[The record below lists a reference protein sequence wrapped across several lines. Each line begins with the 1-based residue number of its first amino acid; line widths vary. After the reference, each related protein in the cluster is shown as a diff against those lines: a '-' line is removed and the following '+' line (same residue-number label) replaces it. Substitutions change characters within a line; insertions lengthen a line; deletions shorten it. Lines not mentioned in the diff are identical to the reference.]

1 MAHNLNTNKKTG
13 KVAFASGNGQVAW
26 HGLGQ
31 IVDGSMTAK
40 QAIELA
46 QLNYDVVKVPILASM
61 PNQSMD
67 MVVPNQFATLRN
79 DTNEVFGVV
88 GSQYEIIQNV
98 EAFNFFDNIV
108 GEGAAIYETAGALG
122 IGQKIFISA
131 KMPNDIIRI
140 NGSDDITEMYVV
152 LTSSHDGSGSIVAMI
167 TPVRVVCANTLAIA
181 LQGSTNKVKIRHTKN
196 AHIALQQASELLGIT
211 HVLKNE
217 LNECFNVLAKKVVTD
232 TEVKKLVSM
241 LFAGGGQKED
251 ESTRIL
257 NIREEVLNSYYSGV
271 GQKNILGT
279 AWGVYNGITHYLSHT
294 KEYKNT
300 SSMFDSMLIGES
312 QKLSQLTLD
321 TLIEL

>member
-1 MAHNLNTNKKTG
+1 MAHNLNTNKKTS
-13 KVAFASGNGQVAW
+13 KVAFASGNGQTAW

-122 IGQKIFISA
+122 IGQKIFVSA

-152 LTSSHDGSGSIVAMI
+152 LTSSHDGSGSIVAMV
-167 TPVRVVCANTLAIA
+167 TPIRVVCQNTLNAA
-181 LQGSTNKVKIRHTKN
+181 LKDSTNKVKIRHTKN
-196 AHIALQQASELLGIT
+196 AHIALEQAHEVLGIT
-211 HVLKNE
+211 HVLKQE
-217 LNECFNVLAKKVVTD
+217 LSDCFNALAKKKITD
-232 TEVKKLVSM
+232 AKVDELVSAI
-241 LFAGGGQKED
+241 FAGGGKKDE

-257 NIREEVLNSYYSGV
+257 NIRNGVFEAYESGA
-271 GQKNILGT
+271 GQKGIRGT
-279 AWGVYNGITHYLSHT
+279 AWGLYNGITNYLDHK
-294 KEYKNT
+294 KEYKNE
-300 SSMFDSMLIGES
+300 SSMFDSLMGGESFKTAQIALDMLIA
-312 QKLSQLTLD
+312 L
-321 TLIEL
+321 

>member
-13 KVAFASGNGQVAW
+13 KVAFASGNGQKAW

-31 IVDGSMTAK
+31 IVEGSMTAK

-46 QLNYDVVKVPILASM
+46 QLDYDVVKVPILASM

-122 IGQKIFISA
+122 IGQKIFVSA

-152 LTSSHDGSGSIVAMI
+152 LTSSHDGSGSIVGMV
-167 TPVRVVCANTLAIA
+167 TPIRVVCSNTLAFA
-181 LQGSTNKVKIRHTKN
+181 LKDSTNKVKIRHTKN
-196 AHIALQQASELLGIT
+196 AHIALQQAHELLGIT
-211 HVLKNE
+211 HVLTNE
-217 LNECFNVLAKKVVTD
+217 LNDCFNVLAKKSVTD
-232 TEVKKLVSM
+232 ERVKELINAIFV
-241 LFAGGGQKED
+241 GGGKKEE
-251 ESTRIL
+251 ESTRIQ
-257 NIREEVLNSYYSGV
+257 NIKNEVLENYFTGV
-271 GQKNILGT
+271 GQNKILGT
-279 AWGVYNGITHYLSHT
+279 AWGVYNGVTHYLSHV
-294 KEYKNT
+294 KEYKNQ
-300 SSMFDSMLIGES
+300 SSMFESLMGGES
-312 QKLSQLTLD
+312 YNVSQKTMDLLLA
-321 TLIEL
+321 L